1 MKSKF
6 KFPEANKEEIKKKT
20 ISSLSVCSRGFKN
33 RLKQKCYK
41 DNMTPAQV
49 MAKECILWSILINL
63 QFLQNIGVQMK
74 ERYNKL
80 ICIIIAGTDLVGAQ
94 NFFLLGLFCLFNSWP
109 LFQSLNPI
117 SRPPLASPEPS
128 STKNPL
134 KPF

>member
-80 ICIIIAGTDLVGAQ
+80 ICIIITGMDLVGGP
-94 NFFLLGLFCLFNSWP
+94 NFFFFFLIRFILSF
-109 LFQSLNPI
+109 
-117 SRPPLASPEPS
+117 
-128 STKNPL
+128 
-134 KPF
+134 